1 MVNLIIKW
9 FSLLLLLVVAGAVS
23 VQAQD
28 KPSGKTLAATM
39 NIYVFPKQS
48 QAATQQQIDDFKKA
62 FSVCLEAKDYLVK
75 Y

>member
-1 MVNLIIKW
+1 MRLMNQSLG
-9 FSLLLLLVVAGAVS
+9 LLLLLAFTGVVS

-28 KPSGKTLAATM
+28 KPAGKTLAATM